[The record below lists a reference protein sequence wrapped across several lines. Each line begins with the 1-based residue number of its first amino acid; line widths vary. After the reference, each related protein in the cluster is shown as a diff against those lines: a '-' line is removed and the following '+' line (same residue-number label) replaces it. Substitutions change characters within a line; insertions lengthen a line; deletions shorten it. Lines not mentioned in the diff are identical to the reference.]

1 MEREDQPD
9 FPGQPAQQQQDPASI
24 AAKGHSAMERE
35 DQPDFPG
42 QQQQDPASI
51 AAKGLS
57 ELDLNGGRTG
67 L

>member
-1 MEREDQPD
+1 MTRHSAMEREDQPD

-24 AAKGHSAMERE
+24 AAKG
-35 DQPDFPG
+35 
-42 QQQQDPASI
+42 
-51 AAKGLS
+51 LS

>member
-9 FPGQPAQQQQDPASI
+9 FPGQPGQ
-24 AAKGHSAMERE
+24 
-35 DQPDFPG
+35 